1 MSDTEDGAQDQRKK
15 HKDKPQEPNTA
26 SNALQL
32 PSSSYDLA
40 GISIQSKLL
49 PFWREHPRLW
59 FAQFEAI
66 VEPLKTSDDQK
77 FRYALGVMQAADIQ
91 QVSDIILKPP
101 STGKYNALKTR
112 LLSVYEESASR
123 QFQKLISGLE
133 LGEQKPTQ
141 LLRRMRELGK
151 NMVPDDGLKVMWMN
165 QLPVQVRSVLSVNNE
180 SSLDILAAMAD
191 KMLEHTEP
199 VTVAAVIRATDFQTP
214 QSSENTFF
222 EKLSQKLDNLTL
234 EIAAF
239 RSGGRQRYRRPFRSR
254 SRSRSRSMSAH
265 GTTRTSRKP
274 GDPGWLCRYHF
285 RFGDKARR
293 CESPCSKKT
302 NLPEN

>member
-1 MSDTEDGAQDQRKK
+1 MSDTEENPTRKEQA
-15 HKDKPQEPNTA
+15 PAPELSQ
-26 SNALQL
+26 
-32 PSSSYDLA
+32 SSYDLA

-49 PFWREHPRLW
+49 PFWRENPRLW

-91 QVSDIILKPP
+91 QVSDIILKPNM
-101 STGKYNALKTR
+101 TGKYSALKTR

-133 LGEQKPTQ
+133 LGDQKPTQ

-151 NMVPDDGLKVMWMN
+151 NMVPDDGLRVIWMN
-165 QLPVQVRSVLSVNNE
+165 QLPVQVRTVLSVNNE

-199 VTVAAVIRATDFQTP
+199 VTVAAVTRTSEAQAP
-214 QSSENTFF
+214 PSSDIALF
-222 EKLSQKLDNLTL
+222 EKLSQKLENLTL
-234 EIAAF
+234 EIAAL
-239 RSGGRQRYRRPFRSR
+239 RSSSRQPYRRPFRSR
-254 SRSRSRSMSAH
+254 SRSRSRSRPTH
-265 GTTRTSRKP
+265 EITRKP

-285 RFGDKARR
+285 RFGDRARK
-293 CESPCSKKT
+293 CESPCSKNHNT
-302 NLPEN
+302 SEN

>member
-1 MSDTEDGAQDQRKK
+1 MSDSEDGAQDKRKMEK
-15 HKDKPQEPNTA
+15 ENVQEPNTA
-26 SNALQL
+26 SNALHLQL

-165 QLPVQVRSVLSVNNE
+165 QLPVQVRTVLSVNNE

-191 KMLEHTEP
+191 KMLEHAEP
-199 VTVAAVIRATDFQTP
+199 VTVAAVTQATDFQAP
-214 QSSENTFF
+214 QSSQNTFF
-222 EKLSQKLDNLTL
+222 EKLSQKLDSLTL
-234 EIAAF
+234 EIAAL

-254 SRSRSRSMSAH
+254 SRSRSRSMAAH
-265 GTTRTSRKP
+265 GTSRNP

-302 NLPEN
+302 SSSEN

>member
-1 MSDTEDGAQDQRKK
+1 MSDTEDGTSKV
-15 HKDKPQEPNTA
+15 KP
-26 SNALQL
+26 QL
-32 PSSSYDLA
+32 PSTSYDLA

-77 FRYALGVMQAADIQ
+77 FRYALGVMQAVDIQ
-91 QVSDIILKPP
+91 QLSDIILKPP
-101 STGKYNALKTR
+101 STGKYEALKTR

-133 LGEQKPTQ
+133 LGDQKPTQ
-141 LLRRMRELGK
+141 LLRQMRELGK

-165 QLPVQVRSVLSVNNE
+165 QLPVQARTVLSINNE

-191 KMLEHTEP
+191 KMLEHSEP
-199 VTVAAVIRATDFQTP
+199 VTVAAVSRTLEVQAT

-222 EKLSQKLDNLTL
+222 EKLTQKLDDLTF
-234 EIAAF
+234 EIAAL
-239 RSGGRQRYRRPFRSR
+239 RSGGRERYRHPFRSR
-254 SRSRSRSMSAH
+254 SRSRSRPRAAH
-265 GTTRTSRKP
+265 GSSPKP
-274 GDPGWLCRYHF
+274 GDPKWLCRYHF
-285 RFGDKARR
+285 RFGDRARR
-293 CESPCSKKT
+293 CESPCGKRNNSS
-302 NLPEN
+302 EN

>member
-1 MSDTEDGAQDQRKK
+1 MSDTENGAQGKRKIQKDQTQ
-15 HKDKPQEPNTA
+15 KPNRAPD
-26 SNALQL
+26 ALQPQL

-49 PFWREHPRLW
+49 PFWREHPCLW
-59 FAQFEAI
+59 FAQFEAL

-91 QVSDIILKPP
+91 QVSDIVLKPP
-101 STGKYNALKTR
+101 STGKYSALKTR
-112 LLSVYEESASR
+112 LLFVYEESASR

-165 QLPVQVRSVLSVNNE
+165 QLPVQVRTVLSVNTE

-199 VTVAAVIRATDFQTP
+199 VTVAAVTRATDLQAL

-234 EIAAF
+234 EIAAL

-265 GTTRTSRKP
+265 GTSRKP

-302 NLPEN
+302 SPSEN